1 MPYLQNQPPWIRYGI
16 TFVLTSL
23 TILAIDFLPVVGE
36 WKRGGLLLPFFCIT
50 AVTFWLG
57 RNAGIFSAVLS
68 IGLMNRT
75 NLFPVWNENI
85 ESAISINSLCILL
98 SVITIVTI
106 SYQEKLLKKLSDTQ
120 QDLKLAQNVGKIG
133 NWRLNLNPK
142 RLLWSDEVYK
152 IFGIPIGTP
161 MSYEYFLSKV
171 HPEDKAIVDKAWQ
184 AALNGQTYDI
194 EHRILVHGEVKWIH
208 EKAVLDYSEDGQ
220 VTGGFGI
227 AQDISDRKNAE
238 FKLLEQDSQ
247 LQLIMNLT
255 PSLICY
261 FDKDLRYVRVNR
273 TYENF
278 WCVAADQIIGQTV
291 RDVIGEEPWVIVK
304 PHIEKALNGERA
316 TFDQQ
321 ISFRD
326 GTSRWVCVTYVPDF
340 ENKGKVKGIV
350 GHVADIEDRIR
361 KERALREAEER
372 IRLATEST
380 GVGIWEWNIITN
392 QLRWDAQLFK
402 IYGLPPTEDGFIPY
416 SLWSNAVLPEDI
428 EQIENIVKKTIDI
441 AGYSTSEF
449 NILRANDNAIRTIQ
463 TTQTTRLNAE
473 GAVEWVLGT
482 NLDITQ
488 QKEAEK
494 TLVEKEMQLKLI
506 MNLIPALI
514 SYLDIDFR
522 YIRVNKVYEQW
533 FGLAMKDIIGRTALE
548 IVGEN
553 AWAVAAPYF
562 EAARLGQ
569 KSIFDNRLIFF
580 DKTIH
585 WVQTTVIPDIDADG
599 QVKGLLIHAADIND
613 RKHYEQQISN
623 LNDSLKIKADE
634 LQLIFDTVPIGLAI
648 THDTEGMH
656 IRGNKVLENTIGLTW
671 RSELSLR
678 SVAPQAYQVYE
689 NNKQLSVNQLP
700 MQRAV
705 RGETVTNQML
715 EIRRPEGK
723 SITVLTNAN
732 PLFDKAGN
740 ITGAV
745 GAFQDI
751 TELKRLQDTFLQSHQ
766 LLQTLIE
773 QASIGIAM
781 FDHDM
786 NYLVSSPK
794 WSLDHGVNP
803 LNLAGLNHYKLFPDL
818 PAEWK
823 QYHQRGLAGEFIN
836 NEMDFWIR
844 ADGSQRWL
852 RWSLGPWTA
861 LDRTIGGIIICCEDI
876 TDRKLVEDNLQAS
889 ELRVSIALEELK
901 AGYWDWEFKTNA
913 VYFSPVW
920 KQQLG
925 FTENEIPNRYEE
937 WEQRL
942 HPGDRQIALDMV
954 KQHLAG
960 KSPTFEMEFRLLHKN
975 GTYRNIHSHGALIR
989 DENNEPYRMVGIHLD
1004 VTDYRKV
1011 KQLEYQQKLL
1021 DETAELFVATQTAIA
1036 IAHDLNQ
1043 PLNAVVHFA
1052 DAAVELFKTGDAS
1065 QQMLIYAL
1073 ENCSE
1078 QAYRAGK
1085 VIPQLIGVLNKSEHI
1100 DVNEKVDI
1108 NQVIDETLILLK
1120 NSHFY
1125 DAVNTE
1131 LILESGLPPIKISRL
1146 HLQKV
1151 VYNLMQNGYDAMID
1165 FGKINGILRIVTRKF
1180 PDVPDTLEVIIRD
1193 EGTGVTNKNQLKKI
1207 FQPFYTTKKMGSGMG
1222 LAICQDLIKASGGE
1236 LWAEQNI
1243 GPGLSLHVTL
1253 PFIK

>member
-1 MPYLQNQPPWIRYGI
+1 MAAMDLHLTGHTPVFKEEYRIRCKDGAWKW
-16 TFVLTSL
+16 
-23 TILAIDFLPVVGE
+23 ILA
-36 WKRGGLLLPFFCIT
+36 RGLVQRDEFGKIIRMAGSEKDIT
-50 AVTFWLG
+50 YRKIAE
-57 RNAGIFSAVLS
+57 
-68 IGLMNRT
+68 M
-75 NLFPVWNENI
+75 E
-85 ESAISINSLCILL
+85 
-98 SVITIVTI
+98 
-106 SYQEKLLKKLSDTQ
+106 LLK
-120 QDLKLAQNVGKIG
+120 
-133 NWRLNLNPK
+133 R
-142 RLLWSDEVYK
+142 
-152 IFGIPIGTP
+152 
-161 MSYEYFLSKV
+161 
-171 HPEDKAIVDKAWQ
+171 
-184 AALNGQTYDI
+184 
-194 EHRILVHGEVKWIH
+194 
-208 EKAVLDYSEDGQ
+208 
-220 VTGGFGI
+220 
-227 AQDISDRKNAE
+227 DRE
-238 FKLLEQDSQ
+238 LE
-247 LQLIMNLT
+247 LIMNLT
-255 PSLICY
+255 
-261 FDKDLRYVRVNR
+261 
-273 TYENF
+273 
-278 WCVAADQIIGQTV
+278 
-291 RDVIGEEPWVIVK
+291 
-304 PHIEKALNGERA
+304 
-316 TFDQQ
+316 
-321 ISFRD
+321 
-326 GTSRWVCVTYVPDF
+326 
-340 ENKGKVKGIV
+340 
-350 GHVADIEDRIR
+350 
-361 KERALREAEER
+361 
-372 IRLATEST
+372 
-380 GVGIWEWNIITN
+380 
-392 QLRWDAQLFK
+392 
-402 IYGLPPTEDGFIPY
+402 
-416 SLWSNAVLPEDI
+416 
-428 EQIENIVKKTIDI
+428 
-441 AGYSTSEF
+441 
-449 NILRANDNAIRTIQ
+449 
-463 TTQTTRLNAE
+463 
-473 GAVEWVLGT
+473 
-482 NLDITQ
+482 
-488 QKEAEK
+488 
-494 TLVEKEMQLKLI
+494 
-506 MNLIPALI
+506 PALI
-514 SYLDIDFR
+514 SYLDTELR
-522 YIRVNKVYEQW
+522 YVRVNKTYEDW
-533 FGLAMKDIIGRTALE
+533 FGLAPKDMIGHSAREIIGDQTWKIAEPYLVKALAGETTGYENQLFFPNKDVQWSNVTFVPDMDENGVVKGIVVHVADVTELKNAAKELKEREFQLQLIMDMMPALISYMDTDFRYLRVNKAYEDWFDLVMKDIIGRTALE

-562 EAARLGQ
+562 EAARQGK
-569 KSIFDNRLIFF
+569 KSKFDNRLIFF
-580 DKTIH
+580 DNTIH

-613 RKHYEQQISN
+613 RKQYEQQISN
-623 LNDSLKIKADE
+623 LNHSLRIKADE

-656 IRGNKVLENTIGLTW
+656 TQGNKVLENTIGLPW
-671 RSELSLR
+671 RSELSFR

-689 NNKQLSVNQLP
+689 DNKQLSVDQLP

-705 RGETVTNQML
+705 RGEAVTNQLL
-715 EIRRPEGK
+715 EIMRPDDK
-723 SITVLTNAN
+723 SITVLANAN

-751 TELKRLQDTFLQSHQ
+751 SELKRIQDTFLQSHQ

-823 QYHQRGLAGEFIN
+823 QYHQRGLAGEFIK
-836 NEMDFWIR
+836 NEMDSWIR
-844 ADGSQRWL
+844 ADGGQRWL

-861 LDRTIGGIIICCEDI
+861 LDRTIGGIIITTEDI

-901 AGYWDWEFKTNA
+901 AGYWDWDFKTNA
-913 VYFSPVW
+913 AYFSPVW

-942 HPGDRQIALDMV
+942 HPGDRQIALDRI

-1004 VTDYRKV
+1004 VTDYQKA
-1011 KQLEYQQKLL
+1011 KQVEYQQKLL
-1021 DETAELFVATQTAIA
+1021 DETAELFIATQTAIA

-1100 DVNEKVDI
+1100 DVNEAVDI

-1131 LILESGLPPIKISRL
+1131 LILESGLPQIQISRL

-1165 FGKINGILRIVTRKF
+1165 FGKNDGILMIVTRRF
-1180 PDVPDTLEVIIRD
+1180 PDAPDTLEVIIRD